1 MGNPTLGIL
10 DQLLGDDVV
19 HLPARRAAW
28 ASAVTAVYGARVL
41 SPDRTDV
48 RLLKALVTEPRL
60 TVSELAERAGVA
72 RNTAQA
78 RLDRLHASGVL
89 GGNERGVE
97 LRPLGFSVSAVVSVQ
112 IEHQSLEGVVTAL
125 ERNPNV
131 LQVEETVGA
140 ADLLVRVAAR
150 DTDDLQSVLHS
161 LLDVPGVERTTTSV
175 VLTSRVPY
183 RVTPLLRSLHPD
195 D

>member
-1 MGNPTLGIL
+1 M
-10 DQLLGDDVV
+10 
-19 HLPARRAAW
+19 
-28 ASAVTAVYGARVL
+28 TAVYRARVHP
-41 SPDRTDV
+41 PDRTDV
-48 RLLKALVTEPRL
+48 RLLTALVTEPRL

-89 GGNERGVE
+89 GDNERGVA

-125 ERNPNV
+125 EQNPNV

-183 RVTPLLRSLHPD
+183 RLTPLLRSLHPD

>member
-1 MGNPTLGIL
+1 VPT
-10 DQLLGDDVV
+10 
-19 HLPARRAAW
+19 
-28 ASAVTAVYGARVL
+28 
-41 SPDRTDV
+41 PDRTDV
-48 RLLKALVTEPRL
+48 RLLQALVTEPRL

-89 GGNERGVE
+89 GDNERGVA

-112 IEHQSLEGVVTAL
+112 IEHHSLETVVAAL
-125 ERNPNV
+125 EQNPAV

-150 DTDDLQSVLHS
+150 DTDDLQAVVHS

-183 RVTPLLRSLHPD
+183 RVTPLLRSLHGED
-195 D
+195 